1 MPKYSERR
9 LACELSK
16 ILPTPSDRMGIIWS
30 LLAVQGAIVLE
41 YGPAGTTHYSMG
53 LYGGLGLRFQNR
65 MFTTHMSE
73 DDVVMGD
80 VTRLEDAIVE
90 LDKSYAPKVIF
101 VVASSVTAV
110 IGTDIKGVCRYMQNE
125 VKAKLVAFEQG
136 GFRGDYSIGL
146 AETYKLLVRNL
157 PKKDV
162 AQEAGVYNII
172 GASAWRYRM
181 ASDIWEVKSLLDE
194 ALGLSCNACLCCD
207 TSVEELEDM
216 GLAQVNIVLGN
227 EGLAAAKYLQEKF
240 GTPYVYA
247 VPYGYNGTL
256 SFLAQVGEAVGREPD
271 SMVLLRL
278 QTKEKSLSRLSLFA
292 MMGNNKPRMAVV
304 KGDYDMVQ
312 GVSAFLE
319 QGGITVLHKMCAHSL
334 KAIAEP
340 AADVETYAEESDW
353 LQVIRGLHDTL
364 ILADDVA
371 LLQAD
376 ADNMKVLISAP
387 FMNSAVATHMPFMGE
402 KGADF
407 LLEQMQAYCR
417 R

>member
-1 MPKYSERR
+1 MSLVRF
-9 LACELSK
+9 
-16 ILPTPSDRMGIIWS
+16 LPTPSDRMGIIWS

-157 PKKDV
+157 PKKGV
-162 AQEAGVYNII
+162 AAEKGVYNII
-172 GASAWRYRM
+172 GASVWRYRM
-181 ASDIWEVKSLLDE
+181 ESDIWEVKSLLDE
-194 ALGLSCNACLCCD
+194 ALGLRCNACLCCD

-247 VPYGYNGTL
+247 VPYGYSAVL
-256 SFLAQVGEAVGREPD
+256 SFLAQVGEAVGKEPD
-271 SMVLLRL
+271 DMVLMRIRM
-278 QTKEKSLSRLSLFA
+278 KEKSLSRLSLFT
-292 MMGNNKPRMAVV
+292 MMGNNKPKKAVV
-304 KGDYDMVQ
+304 KGDYDLVQ

-319 QGGITVLHKMCAHSL
+319 QVGITVLHKMCAHSL

-340 AADVETYAEESDW
+340 AADVEAYAEESDW

-371 LLQAD
+371 LLQAE
-376 ADNMKVLISAP
+376 ADNTKVLISAP

>member
-1 MPKYSERR
+1 MSLVRF
-9 LACELSK
+9 
-16 ILPTPSDRMGIIWS
+16 LPTPSDRMGIIWS

-65 MFTTHMSE
+65 LFTTHMSE

-80 VTRLEDAIVE
+80 VTRLEEALVE
-90 LDKSYAPKVIF
+90 LDKNYAPKVIF

-136 GFRGDYSIGL
+136 GFRGDYSVGL

-157 PKKDV
+157 PQKGV
-162 AQEAGVYNII
+162 AQEKGVYNII

-181 ASDIWEVKSLLDE
+181 ASDIWEVKSLLSE

-207 TSVEELEDM
+207 TSVEELQAM
-216 GLAQVNIVLGN
+216 GKAQVNIVLGN
-227 EGLAAAKYLQEKF
+227 EGLAAAQYLEEKF

-247 VPYGYNGTL
+247 APYGYSGTVR
-256 SFLAQVGEAVGREPD
+256 FLESVGEAIGEMPQPL
-271 SMVLLRL
+271 VLMRLRM
-278 QTKEKSLSRLSLFA
+278 KEKGMSMLSMFA
-292 MMGNNKPRMAVV
+292 MMGGGKKKQAVV
-304 KGDYDMVQ
+304 KGDYDLVQ

-319 QGGITVLHKMCAHSL
+319 QAGIRVVHKMCAHSL

-340 AADVETYAEESDW
+340 ASDVESYAEEGEW
-353 LQVIRGLHDTL
+353 LQLIRELRATL
-364 ILADDVA
+364 IFADDVA
-371 LLQAD
+371 LTQAD
-376 ADNMKVLISAP
+376 ASNMKVLISAP
-387 FMNSAVATHMPFMGE
+387 FMNGVVATHLPFMGE
-402 KGADF
+402 KGTDF
-407 LLEQMQAYCR
+407 LLEQIQGYYQK
-417 R
+417 

>member
-1 MPKYSERR
+1 MSLVRF
-9 LACELSK
+9 
-16 ILPTPSDRMGIIWS
+16 LPTPSDRMGIIWS

-90 LDKSYAPKVIF
+90 LDESYAPKVIF

-194 ALGLSCNACLCCD
+194 ALGLSCNACLCYD
-207 TSVEELEDM
+207 TSVEELENM

-340 AADVETYAEESDW
+340 AADVEAYAEESDW

-407 LLEQMQAYCR
+407 LLEQMQVYCR

>member
-1 MPKYSERR
+1 MSLVRF
-9 LACELSK
+9 
-16 ILPTPSDRMGIIWS
+16 LPTPSDRMGIIWS

-304 KGDYDMVQ
+304 NGDYDMVQ

-340 AADVETYAEESDW
+340 AADVEAYAEESDW

>member
-1 MPKYSERR
+1 MSLVRF
-9 LACELSK
+9 
-16 ILPTPSDRMGIIWS
+16 LPTPSDRMGIIWS
-30 LLAVQGAIVLE
+30 LLAVQGAIMLE

-278 QTKEKSLSRLSLFA
+278 QTKEKSLSRLSLFT
-292 MMGNNKPRMAVV
+292 MMGNNKPRKAVV

-340 AADVETYAEESDW
+340 AADVEAYAEESDW
-353 LQVIRGLHDTL
+353 LQVIRGLQDTL

-387 FMNSAVATHMPFMGE
+387 FMNSAVATHLPFMGE

>member
-1 MPKYSERR
+1 MSLVRF
-9 LACELSK
+9 
-16 ILPTPSDRMGIIWS
+16 LPTPSDRMGIIWS

-65 MFTTHMSE
+65 LFTTHMSE

-80 VTRLEDAIVE
+80 VTRLEEALVE
-90 LDKSYAPKVIF
+90 LDKNYAPKVIF

-136 GFRGDYSIGL
+136 GFRGDYSVGL

-157 PKKDV
+157 PQKGV
-162 AQEAGVYNII
+162 AQEKGLYNII

-181 ASDIWEVKSLLDE
+181 ASDIWEVKSLLSE

-207 TSVEELEDM
+207 TSVEELQAM
-216 GLAQVNIVLGN
+216 GKAQVNIVLGN
-227 EGLAAAKYLQEKF
+227 EGLAAAQYLEEKF

-247 VPYGYNGTL
+247 APYGYSGTVR
-256 SFLAQVGEAVGREPD
+256 FLESVGEAIGELPQPL
-271 SMVLLRL
+271 VLMRLRM
-278 QTKEKSLSRLSLFA
+278 KEKGMSMLSMFA
-292 MMGNNKPRMAVV
+292 MMGGGKTKQAVV
-304 KGDYDMVQ
+304 KGDYDLVQ

-319 QGGITVLHKMCAHSL
+319 QAGISVVHKMCAHSL

-340 AADVETYAEESDW
+340 AADVESYAEEGEW
-353 LQVIRGLHDTL
+353 LQLIRGLRATL
-364 ILADDVA
+364 IFADDVA
-371 LLQAD
+371 LTQAD
-376 ADNMKVLISAP
+376 ASNMKVLISAP
-387 FMNSAVATHMPFMGE
+387 FMNGVVATHLPFMGE

-407 LLEQMQAYCR
+407 LLEQIQGYYQK
-417 R
+417 

>member
-1 MPKYSERR
+1 MSLVRF
-9 LACELSK
+9 
-16 ILPTPSDRMGIIWS
+16 LPTPSDRMGIIWS

-53 LYGGLGLRFQNR
+53 LYGGLGLRLQNR

-80 VTRLEDAIVE
+80 VTRLEDALVE

-110 IGTDIKGVCRYMQNE
+110 IGTDIKGVCHYMQKE
-125 VKAKLVAFEQG
+125 VKAKLIAFDQG

-157 PKKDV
+157 PQKGV
-162 AQEAGVYNII
+162 AQESGIYNII
-172 GASAWRYRM
+172 GASVWRYRM
-181 ASDIWEVKSLLDE
+181 ESDVWEIKNLLSE

-216 GLAQVNIVLGN
+216 GQAQVNIVLGN
-227 EGLAAAKYLQEKF
+227 EGLAAARYLQEKF

-247 VPYGYNGTL
+247 VPYGYSGTL
-256 SFLAQVGEAVGREPD
+256 SFLKQVGEAVGREPD

-278 QTKEKSLSRLSLFA
+278 QTKEKSLSRLSLFT

-304 KGDYDMVQ
+304 KGDYDLVQ

-319 QGGITVLHKMCAHSL
+319 QGGINVLHKMCAHSL
-334 KAIAEP
+334 KAIAKP
-340 AADVETYAEESDW
+340 VADVEAYAEESDW
-353 LQVIRGLHDTL
+353 LQIIRGLQDTL

-376 ADNMKVLISAP
+376 AGNTKVRISAP
-387 FMNSAVATHMPFMGE
+387 FMNSAVATHLPFMGE
-402 KGADF
+402 RGADY

>member
-1 MPKYSERR
+1 MSLVRF
-9 LACELSK
+9 
-16 ILPTPSDRMGIIWS
+16 LPTPSDRMGIIWS

-172 GASAWRYRM
+172 GASVWRYRM
-181 ASDIWEVKSLLDE
+181 ESDIWEIKSLLSE
-194 ALGLSCNACLCCD
+194 ALELRCNACLCCD

-271 SMVLLRL
+271 SMVLQRLRM
-278 QTKEKSLSRLSLFA
+278 KEKSLSRLSLFT
-292 MMGNNKPRMAVV
+292 MMGNNKPKKAVV
-304 KGDYDMVQ
+304 KGDYDLVQ

-319 QGGITVLHKMCAHSL
+319 QGDITVLHKMCAHSL

-340 AADVETYAEESDW
+340 AADVEAYAEESDW
-353 LQVIRGLHDTL
+353 LQVIRGLQDTL

>member
-1 MPKYSERR
+1 MSLVRF
-9 LACELSK
+9 
-16 ILPTPSDRMGIIWS
+16 LPTPSDRMGIIWS

-65 MFTTHMSE
+65 LFTTHMSE

-80 VTRLEDAIVE
+80 VTRLEEAIIE

-136 GFRGDYSIGL
+136 GFRGDYSVGL

-157 PKKDV
+157 PQKDV

-278 QTKEKSLSRLSLFA
+278 QTKEKSLSRLSLFS
-292 MMGNNKPRMAVV
+292 MMGNNKPKKAVV
-304 KGDYDMVQ
+304 KGDYDLVQ

-340 AADVETYAEESDW
+340 AADVEAYAEESDW
-353 LQVIRGLHDTL
+353 LQVIRGLQDTL

-402 KGADF
+402 RGADYLF
-407 LLEQMQAYCR
+407 ERMQVYCR

>member
-1 MPKYSERR
+1 MSLVRF
-9 LACELSK
+9 
-16 ILPTPSDRMGIIWS
+16 LPTPSDRMGIIWS

-256 SFLAQVGEAVGREPD
+256 SFLAQVEEAVGREPD

-278 QTKEKSLSRLSLFA
+278 QTKEKSLSRLSLFT
-292 MMGNNKPRMAVV
+292 MMGNNKPKKAVV
-304 KGDYDMVQ
+304 KGDYDLVQ

-340 AADVETYAEESDW
+340 AADVEAYAEESDW
-353 LQVIRGLHDTL
+353 LQVIRGLNDTL

-371 LLQAD
+371 LLQAE
-376 ADNMKVLISAP
+376 ADNTKVLISAP

-402 KGADF
+402 RGADYLF
-407 LLEQMQAYCR
+407 ERMQVYCR

>member
-1 MPKYSERR
+1 MSLVRF
-9 LACELSK
+9 
-16 ILPTPSDRMGIIWS
+16 LPTPSDRMGIIWS

-90 LDKSYAPKVIF
+90 LDESYAPKVIF

-292 MMGNNKPRMAVV
+292 MMGNNKPRKAVV

-334 KAIAEP
+334 KAIAES
-340 AADVETYAEESDW
+340 AADVEAYAEESDW
-353 LQVIRGLHDTL
+353 LQVIRGLRDTL
-364 ILADDVA
+364 VLADDVA
-371 LLQAD
+371 LLQAK
-376 ADNMKVLISAP
+376 ADNTKVLISAP
-387 FMNSAVATHMPFMGE
+387 FMNSAVATHLPFMGE

-407 LLEQMQAYCR
+407 LLEQMQAYCAISDS
-417 R
+417 

>member
-1 MPKYSERR
+1 MR
-9 LACELSK
+9 LVRF
-16 ILPTPSDRMGIIWS
+16 LPTPSDRMGIIWS

-292 MMGNNKPRMAVV
+292 MMGNNKPRKAVV

-340 AADVETYAEESDW
+340 AADVEAYAEESDW
-353 LQVIRGLHDTL
+353 LQVIRGLRDTL
-364 ILADDVA
+364 VLADDVA
-371 LLQAD
+371 LLQAK
-376 ADNMKVLISAP
+376 ADNTKVLISAP
-387 FMNSAVATHMPFMGE
+387 FMNSAVATHLPFMGE

>member
-1 MPKYSERR
+1 MSLVRF
-9 LACELSK
+9 
-16 ILPTPSDRMGIIWS
+16 LPTPSDRMGIIWS
-30 LLAVQGAIVLE
+30 LLTVQGAIVLE

-125 VKAKLVAFEQG
+125 VKAKLVAFEHG

-207 TSVEELEDM
+207 TSVEELENM

-278 QTKEKSLSRLSLFA
+278 QTKEKSLSRLSLFT
-292 MMGNNKPRMAVV
+292 MMGNNKPKKAVV
-304 KGDYDMVQ
+304 KGDYDLVQ

-340 AADVETYAEESDW
+340 AADVEAYAEESDW
-353 LQVIRGLHDTL
+353 LQVIRGLQDTL

>member
-1 MPKYSERR
+1 MSLVRF
-9 LACELSK
+9 
-16 ILPTPSDRMGIIWS
+16 LPTPSDRMGIIWS

-194 ALGLSCNACLCCD
+194 ALELSCNACLCCD

-278 QTKEKSLSRLSLFA
+278 QTKEKSLSRRSLFT
-292 MMGNNKPRMAVV
+292 MMGNNKPKKAVV
-304 KGDYDMVQ
+304 KGDYDLVQ

-340 AADVETYAEESDW
+340 AADVEAYAEESDW

>member
-1 MPKYSERR
+1 MSLVRF
-9 LACELSK
+9 
-16 ILPTPSDRMGIIWS
+16 LPTPSDRMGIIWS

-53 LYGGLGLRFQNR
+53 LYGGLGLRLQNR

-80 VTRLEDAIVE
+80 VTRLEDALVE
-90 LDKSYAPKVIF
+90 LDKNYAPKVIF

-125 VKAKLVAFEQG
+125 VKAKLIAFDQG

-157 PKKDV
+157 PQKGV
-162 AQEAGVYNII
+162 SQESGIYNII
-172 GASAWRYRM
+172 GASVWRYRM
-181 ASDIWEVKSLLDE
+181 ESDVWEIKSLLSE

-216 GLAQVNIVLGN
+216 GQAQVNIVLGN
-227 EGLAAAKYLQEKF
+227 EGLAAARYLQEKF
-240 GTPYVYA
+240 GTPYVYT
-247 VPYGYNGTL
+247 VPYGYSGTL
-256 SFLAQVGEAVGREPD
+256 SFLKQVGEAVGREPD

-278 QTKEKSLSRLSLFA
+278 QTKEKSLSRLSLFT

-304 KGDYDMVQ
+304 KGDYDLVH

-319 QGGITVLHKMCAHSL
+319 QGGINVLHKMCAHSL

-340 AADVETYAEESDW
+340 AADVEAYAEESDW
-353 LQVIRGLHDTL
+353 LHIIRGLQDTL

-376 ADNMKVLISAP
+376 VDNTKVLISAP
-387 FMNSAVATHMPFMGE
+387 FMNSAVATHLPFMGE

>member
-1 MPKYSERR
+1 MSLVRF
-9 LACELSK
+9 
-16 ILPTPSDRMGIIWS
+16 LPTPSDRMGIIWS

-65 MFTTHMSE
+65 LFTTHMSE

-80 VTRLEDAIVE
+80 VTRLEEALVE
-90 LDKSYAPKVIF
+90 LDKNYAPKVIF

-136 GFRGDYSIGL
+136 GFRGDYSVGL

-157 PKKDV
+157 PQKGV
-162 AQEAGVYNII
+162 AQEKCVYNII

-181 ASDIWEVKSLLDE
+181 ASDIWEVKSLLGE

-207 TSVEELEDM
+207 TSVEELQAM
-216 GLAQVNIVLGN
+216 GKAQVNIVLGN
-227 EGLAAAKYLQEKF
+227 EGLAAAQYLEEKF

-247 VPYGYNGTL
+247 APYGYSGTVR
-256 SFLAQVGEAVGREPD
+256 FLESVGEAIGEMPQPL
-271 SMVLLRL
+271 VLMRLRM
-278 QTKEKSLSRLSLFA
+278 KEKGMSMLSMFA
-292 MMGNNKPRMAVV
+292 MMGGGKKKQAVV
-304 KGDYDMVQ
+304 KGDYDLVQ

-319 QGGITVLHKMCAHSL
+319 QAGISVVHKMCAHSL

-340 AADVETYAEESDW
+340 AADVESYAEEGEW
-353 LQVIRGLHDTL
+353 LQLIRGLHATL
-364 ILADDVA
+364 IFADDVA
-371 LLQAD
+371 LTQAD
-376 ADNMKVLISAP
+376 ASNMKVLISAP
-387 FMNSAVATHMPFMGE
+387 FMNGVVATHLPFMGE

-407 LLEQMQAYCR
+407 LLEQIQGYYQK
-417 R
+417 

>member
-1 MPKYSERR
+1 MSLVRF
-9 LACELSK
+9 
-16 ILPTPSDRMGIIWS
+16 LPTPSDRMGIIWS

-90 LDKSYAPKVIF
+90 LDESYAPKVIF

-312 GVSAFLE
+312 GVSAFLK

-340 AADVETYAEESDW
+340 AADVEAYAEESDW

-402 KGADF
+402 RGADF
-407 LLEQMQAYCR
+407 LLEHMQAYCR

>member
-1 MPKYSERR
+1 MSLVRF
-9 LACELSK
+9 
-16 ILPTPSDRMGIIWS
+16 LPTPSDRMGIIWS

-136 GFRGDYSIGL
+136 GFRGDYSIDL

-162 AQEAGVYNII
+162 AQEAGLYNII
-172 GASAWRYRM
+172 GASAWLYRM

-207 TSVEELEDM
+207 TSVEELENM
-216 GLAQVNIVLGN
+216 CLAQVNIVLGN

-278 QTKEKSLSRLSLFA
+278 QTKEKSLSRLSLFT
-292 MMGNNKPRMAVV
+292 MMGNNKPKKAVV
-304 KGDYDMVQ
+304 KGDYDLVQ

-340 AADVETYAEESDW
+340 AAAVEAYAEESDW

-371 LLQAD
+371 LLQAE
-376 ADNMKVLISAP
+376 ADNTKVLISAP
-387 FMNSAVATHMPFMGE
+387 FMNSAVANHLPFMGE

-407 LLEQMQAYCR
+407 LLEHMQAYCR

>member
-1 MPKYSERR
+1 MSLVRF
-9 LACELSK
+9 
-16 ILPTPSDRMGIIWS
+16 LPTPSDRMGIIWS

-194 ALGLSCNACLCCD
+194 ALGLSCNACLCYD

-216 GLAQVNIVLGN
+216 GLAQVNIVLCN

-278 QTKEKSLSRLSLFA
+278 QTKEKSLSRLSLFT
-292 MMGNNKPRMAVV
+292 MMGNNKPKKAVV
-304 KGDYDMVQ
+304 KGDYDLVQ

-340 AADVETYAEESDW
+340 AADVEAYAEESDW
-353 LQVIRGLHDTL
+353 LQVIRGLQDTL

-376 ADNMKVLISAP
+376 ADNTKVLISAP
-387 FMNSAVATHMPFMGE
+387 FMNSAVAAHLPFMGE

>member
-1 MPKYSERR
+1 MSLVRF
-9 LACELSK
+9 
-16 ILPTPSDRMGIIWS
+16 LPTPSDRMGIIWS

-65 MFTTHMSE
+65 FFTTHMSE

-80 VTRLEDAIVE
+80 VTRLEDALVE
-90 LDKSYAPKVIF
+90 LDKNYAPKVIF

-157 PKKDV
+157 PQKGV
-162 AQEAGVYNII
+162 AQEKGIYNII
-172 GASAWRYRM
+172 GASLWRYRM
-181 ASDIWEVKSLLDE
+181 ESDIWEIKSLLSE

-216 GLAQVNIVLGN
+216 CQAQVNIVLGN

-240 GTPYVYA
+240 GTPYVYV

-256 SFLAQVGEAVGREPD
+256 SFLAQVGEAVGRKPD

-278 QTKEKSLSRLSLFA
+278 QTKEKSLSRLGIFT

-304 KGDYDMVQ
+304 KGDYDLVQ
-312 GVSAFLE
+312 GVSTFLE

-334 KAIAEP
+334 KAIAKP
-340 AADVETYAEESDW
+340 AVDVEAYAEESDW
-353 LQVIRGLHDTL
+353 LQIIRGLQDTL

-376 ADNMKVLISAP
+376 VGNTKVLISAP
-387 FMNSAVATHMPFMGE
+387 FMNSAVATHLPFMGE

>member
-1 MPKYSERR
+1 MSLVRF
-9 LACELSK
+9 
-16 ILPTPSDRMGIIWS
+16 LPTPSDRMGIIWS

-65 MFTTHMSE
+65 LFTTHMSE

-80 VTRLEDAIVE
+80 VTRLEEALVE
-90 LDKSYAPKVIF
+90 LDKNYAPKVIF

-136 GFRGDYSIGL
+136 GFRGDYSVGL

-157 PKKDV
+157 PQKGV
-162 AQEAGVYNII
+162 AQEKGVYNII

-181 ASDIWEVKSLLDE
+181 ASDIWEVQSLLSE

-207 TSVEELEDM
+207 TSVEELQAM
-216 GLAQVNIVLGN
+216 GKAQVNIVLGN
-227 EGLAAAKYLQEKF
+227 EGLAAAQYLEEKF

-247 VPYGYNGTL
+247 APYGYSGTVR
-256 SFLAQVGEAVGREPD
+256 FLESVGEAIGEMPQPL
-271 SMVLLRL
+271 VLMRLRM
-278 QTKEKSLSRLSLFA
+278 KEKGMSMLSMFA
-292 MMGNNKPRMAVV
+292 MMGGGKKKQAVV
-304 KGDYDMVQ
+304 KGDYDLVQ

-319 QGGITVLHKMCAHSL
+319 QAGIRVVHKMCAHSL

-340 AADVETYAEESDW
+340 AADVEAYAEEGEW
-353 LQVIRGLHDTL
+353 LQLIRGLRATL
-364 ILADDVA
+364 IFADDVA
-371 LLQAD
+371 LTQAD
-376 ADNMKVLISAP
+376 ASNMKVLISAP
-387 FMNSAVATHMPFMGE
+387 FMNGVVATHLPFMGE

-407 LLEQMQAYCR
+407 LLEQIQGYYQK
-417 R
+417 

>member
-1 MPKYSERR
+1 MSLVRF
-9 LACELSK
+9 
-16 ILPTPSDRMGIIWS
+16 LPTPSDRMGIIWS

-90 LDKSYAPKVIF
+90 LDESYAPKVIF

-278 QTKEKSLSRLSLFA
+278 QTKEKSLSRLSLFT
-292 MMGNNKPRMAVV
+292 MMGNNKPKKAVV
-304 KGDYDMVQ
+304 KGDYDLVQ

-340 AADVETYAEESDW
+340 AADVEAYAEESDW

>member
-1 MPKYSERR
+1 MSLVRF
-9 LACELSK
+9 
-16 ILPTPSDRMGIIWS
+16 LPTPSDRMGIIWS

-80 VTRLEDAIVE
+80 VIRLEDAIVE
-90 LDKSYAPKVIF
+90 LDKNYAPKVIF

-146 AETYKLLVRNL
+146 SETYKLLVRNL
-157 PKKDV
+157 PQKDV
-162 AQEAGVYNII
+162 AQEKGVYNII
-172 GASAWRYRM
+172 GASMWRYRM
-181 ASDIWEVKSLLDE
+181 ESDIWEIKSLLSE

-216 GLAQVNIVLGN
+216 GQAQVNIVLGN
-227 EGLAAAKYLQEKF
+227 EGLAAAKYLEEKF

-247 VPYGYNGTL
+247 VPYGYSGTL
-256 SFLAQVGEAVGREPD
+256 SFLEQVGEAVGREPD
-271 SMVLLRL
+271 SMLLLRL
-278 QTKEKSLSRLSLFA
+278 QTKEKSLSGLSLFS
-292 MMGNNKPRMAVV
+292 MMGNNKSRKAVV
-304 KGDYDMVQ
+304 KGDYDLVQ

-319 QGGITVLHKMCAHSL
+319 QAGITVLHKMCAHSL

-340 AADVETYAEESDW
+340 AADVEAYAEESDW
-353 LQVIRGLHDTL
+353 LQIIRGMHDTL

-371 LLQAD
+371 LLQAA
-376 ADNMKVLISAP
+376 ADNTKVLISAP
-387 FMNSAVATHMPFMGE
+387 FMNSAVATHLPFMGE
-402 KGADF
+402 KGADY
-407 LLEQMQAYCR
+407 LLEQLQAYCR

>member
-1 MPKYSERR
+1 MSLVRF
-9 LACELSK
+9 
-16 ILPTPSDRMGIIWS
+16 LPTPSDRMGIIWS

-278 QTKEKSLSRLSLFA
+278 QTKEKSLFRLSLFT
-292 MMGNNKPRMAVV
+292 MMGNNKPKKAVV
-304 KGDYDMVQ
+304 KGDYDLVQ

-340 AADVETYAEESDW
+340 AADVEAYAEESDW
-353 LQVIRGLHDTL
+353 LQVIRGLQDTL

-376 ADNMKVLISAP
+376 ADNTKVLISAP
-387 FMNSAVATHMPFMGE
+387 FINSAVATHMPFMGE

>member
-1 MPKYSERR
+1 MSLVRF
-9 LACELSK
+9 
-16 ILPTPSDRMGIIWS
+16 LPTPSDRMGIIWS

-194 ALGLSCNACLCCD
+194 ALGLSCNACLCYD
-207 TSVEELEDM
+207 TSVEELENM

-340 AADVETYAEESDW
+340 AADVEAYAEESDW

>member
-1 MPKYSERR
+1 MSLVRF
-9 LACELSK
+9 
-16 ILPTPSDRMGIIWS
+16 LPTPSDRMGIIWS

-256 SFLAQVGEAVGREPD
+256 SFLAQVGEAVGKEPD
-271 SMVLLRL
+271 AMVLMRIRM
-278 QTKEKSLSRLSLFA
+278 KEKSLSRLSLFT

-304 KGDYDMVQ
+304 KGDYDMMQ

-340 AADVETYAEESDW
+340 AADVEAYAEESDW

-371 LLQAD
+371 LLQAE
-376 ADNMKVLISAP
+376 ADNTKVLISAP
-387 FMNSAVATHMPFMGE
+387 FMNSAVATHLPFMGE

>member
-1 MPKYSERR
+1 MSLVRF
-9 LACELSK
+9 
-16 ILPTPSDRMGIIWS
+16 LPTPSDRMGIIWS

-80 VTRLEDAIVE
+80 VTRLEEALVE
-90 LDKSYAPKVIF
+90 LDKNYAPKVIF

-136 GFRGDYSIGL
+136 GFRGDYSVGL

-157 PKKDV
+157 PQKGV
-162 AQEAGVYNII
+162 AQEKGLYNII
-172 GASAWRYRM
+172 GASVWRYRM
-181 ASDIWEVKSLLDE
+181 ASDIWEVKSLLGE

-207 TSVEELEDM
+207 TSVEELQAM
-216 GLAQVNIVLGN
+216 GKAQVNIVLGN
-227 EGLAAAKYLQEKF
+227 EGLAAAEYLEEKF

-247 VPYGYNGTL
+247 APYGYSGTVR
-256 SFLAQVGEAVGREPD
+256 FLESVGEAIGEMPQPL
-271 SMVLLRL
+271 VLMRLRM
-278 QTKEKSLSRLSLFA
+278 KEKGMSMLSMFA
-292 MMGNNKPRMAVV
+292 MMGGGKKKQAVV
-304 KGDYDMVQ
+304 KGDYDLVQ

-319 QGGITVLHKMCAHSL
+319 QAGIRVVHKMCAHSL

-340 AADVETYAEESDW
+340 ASDVESYAEEGEW
-353 LQVIRGLHDTL
+353 LQLIRELRATL
-364 ILADDVA
+364 IFADDVA
-371 LLQAD
+371 LTQAD
-376 ADNMKVLISAP
+376 ASNMKVLISAP
-387 FMNSAVATHMPFMGE
+387 FMNGVVATHLPFMGE

-407 LLEQMQAYCR
+407 LLEQIQGYYQK
-417 R
+417 

>member
-1 MPKYSERR
+1 MSLVRF
-9 LACELSK
+9 
-16 ILPTPSDRMGIIWS
+16 LPTPSDRMGIIWS

-80 VTRLEDAIVE
+80 VTRLEEALVE
-90 LDKSYAPKVIF
+90 LDKNYAPKVIF

-136 GFRGDYSIGL
+136 GFRGDYSVGL
-146 AETYKLLVRNL
+146 AETYKLLVRSL
-157 PKKDV
+157 PQKGV
-162 AQEAGVYNII
+162 AQEKGVYNII

-181 ASDIWEVKSLLDE
+181 ASDIWEVKSLLSE

-207 TSVEELEDM
+207 TSVEELQAM
-216 GLAQVNIVLGN
+216 GKAQVNIVLGN
-227 EGLAAAKYLQEKF
+227 EGLAAAQYLEEKF

-247 VPYGYNGTL
+247 APYGYSGTVR
-256 SFLAQVGEAVGREPD
+256 FLESVGEAIGEMPQPL
-271 SMVLLRL
+271 VLMRLRM
-278 QTKEKSLSRLSLFA
+278 KEKGLSMLSMFA
-292 MMGNNKPRMAVV
+292 MMGGGKTKQAVV
-304 KGDYDMVQ
+304 KGDYDLVQ

-319 QGGITVLHKMCAHSL
+319 QAGIKVVHKMCAHSL

-340 AADVETYAEESDW
+340 AADVESYAEEGEW
-353 LQVIRGLHDTL
+353 LQVIRGLCATL
-364 ILADDVA
+364 IFADDVA
-371 LLQAD
+371 LTQAD
-376 ADNMKVLISAP
+376 ASSMKVLISAP
-387 FMNSAVATHMPFMGE
+387 FMNGVVATHLPFMGE

-407 LLEQMQAYCR
+407 LLEQIQGYYQK
-417 R
+417 

>member
-1 MPKYSERR
+1 MSLVRF
-9 LACELSK
+9 
-16 ILPTPSDRMGIIWS
+16 LPTPSDRMGIIWS

-80 VTRLEDAIVE
+80 VTRLEDALVE
-90 LDKSYAPKVIF
+90 LDKNYAPKVIF

-125 VKAKLVAFEQG
+125 VKAKLIAFDQG

-157 PKKDV
+157 PQKGV
-162 AQEAGVYNII
+162 SQESGIYNII
-172 GASAWRYRM
+172 GASVWRYRM
-181 ASDIWEVKSLLDE
+181 ESDVWEIKSLLSE

-216 GLAQVNIVLGN
+216 GQAQVNIVLGN
-227 EGLAAAKYLQEKF
+227 EGLAAARYLQEKF
-240 GTPYVYA
+240 GTPYVYT
-247 VPYGYNGTL
+247 VPYGYSGTL
-256 SFLAQVGEAVGREPD
+256 SFLKQVGEAVGREPD

-278 QTKEKSLSRLSLFA
+278 QTKEKSLSRLSLFT

-304 KGDYDMVQ
+304 KGDYDLVH

-319 QGGITVLHKMCAHSL
+319 QGGINVLHKMCAHSL

-340 AADVETYAEESDW
+340 AADVEAYAEESDW
-353 LQVIRGLHDTL
+353 LQIIRGLQDTL

-376 ADNMKVLISAP
+376 AGNTKVLISAP
-387 FMNSAVATHMPFMGE
+387 FMNSAVATHLPFMGE
-402 KGADF
+402 KGADY
-407 LLEQMQAYCR
+407 LLELMQAYCR

>member
-1 MPKYSERR
+1 MSLVRF
-9 LACELSK
+9 
-16 ILPTPSDRMGIIWS
+16 LPTPSDRMGIIWS

-65 MFTTHMSE
+65 LFTTHMSE

-80 VTRLEDAIVE
+80 VTRLEDALVE
-90 LDKSYAPKVIF
+90 LDKNYAPKVIF

-157 PKKDV
+157 PQKGV
-162 AQEAGVYNII
+162 AQEKGMYNII
-172 GASAWRYRM
+172 GASVWRYRM
-181 ASDIWEVKSLLDE
+181 ESDIWEIKSLLSE
-194 ALGLSCNACLCCD
+194 ALELSCNACLCCD

-216 GLAQVNIVLGN
+216 GRAQVNIVLGN

-256 SFLAQVGEAVGREPD
+256 SFLAQVGELVGREPD

-278 QTKEKSLSRLSLFA
+278 QTKEKSLSRLGIFT

-304 KGDYDMVQ
+304 KGDYDLVQ
-312 GVSAFLE
+312 GVSTFLE

-334 KAIAEP
+334 KAIAKP
-340 AADVETYAEESDW
+340 AADIEAYAEESDW
-353 LQVIRGLHDTL
+353 LQVIRGLQDTL

-387 FMNSAVATHMPFMGE
+387 FMNSAVATHLPFMGE
-402 KGADF
+402 RGADY

>member
-1 MPKYSERR
+1 MSLVRF
-9 LACELSK
+9 
-16 ILPTPSDRMGIIWS
+16 LPTPSDRMGIIWS

-90 LDKSYAPKVIF
+90 LDESYAPKVIF

-278 QTKEKSLSRLSLFA
+278 QTKEKSLSRLSLFT
-292 MMGNNKPRMAVV
+292 MMGNNKPKKAVV
-304 KGDYDMVQ
+304 KGDYDLVQ

-340 AADVETYAEESDW
+340 AADVEAYAEESDW
-353 LQVIRGLHDTL
+353 LQVIRGLQDTL

-376 ADNMKVLISAP
+376 ADNTKVLISAT
-387 FMNSAVATHMPFMGE
+387 FINSAVATHLPFMGE

>member
-1 MPKYSERR
+1 MSLVRF
-9 LACELSK
+9 
-16 ILPTPSDRMGIIWS
+16 LPTPSDRMGIIWS

-65 MFTTHMSE
+65 LFTTHMSE

-80 VTRLEDAIVE
+80 VTRLEEALIE
-90 LDKSYAPKVIF
+90 LDKNYAPKVIF

-136 GFRGDYSIGL
+136 GFRGDYSVGL

-157 PKKDV
+157 PQKGV
-162 AQEAGVYNII
+162 AQEKGLYNII

-181 ASDIWEVKSLLDE
+181 ASDIWEVKSLLSE

-207 TSVEELEDM
+207 TSVEELQAM
-216 GLAQVNIVLGN
+216 GKAQVNIVLGN
-227 EGLAAAKYLQEKF
+227 EGLAAAQYLEEKF

-247 VPYGYNGTL
+247 APYGYSGTVR
-256 SFLAQVGEAVGREPD
+256 FLESVGEAIGEMPQPL
-271 SMVLLRL
+271 VLMRLRM
-278 QTKEKSLSRLSLFA
+278 KEKGMSMLSMFA
-292 MMGNNKPRMAVV
+292 MMGGGKTKQAVV
-304 KGDYDMVQ
+304 KGDYDLVQ

-319 QGGITVLHKMCAHSL
+319 QAGIKVVHKMCAHSL

-340 AADVETYAEESDW
+340 ATDVESYAEEGEW
-353 LQVIRGLHDTL
+353 LQLIRELRATL
-364 ILADDVA
+364 IFADDVA
-371 LLQAD
+371 LTQAD
-376 ADNMKVLISAP
+376 ASNMKVLISAP
-387 FMNSAVATHMPFMGE
+387 FMNGVVATHLPFMGE

-407 LLEQMQAYCR
+407 LLEQIQGYYQK
-417 R
+417 

>member
-1 MPKYSERR
+1 VSLVRF
-9 LACELSK
+9 
-16 ILPTPSDRMGIIWS
+16 LPTPSDRMGIIWS

-125 VKAKLVAFEQG
+125 VKAKLVAFAQG

-157 PKKDV
+157 PKKGV
-162 AQEAGVYNII
+162 AAEKGVYNII
-172 GASAWRYRM
+172 GASVWRYRM
-181 ASDIWEVKSLLDE
+181 ESDIWEIKSLLGE

-227 EGLAAAKYLQEKF
+227 EGLAAAKCLQEKF

-247 VPYGYNGTL
+247 VPYGYSAVL
-256 SFLAQVGEAVGREPD
+256 SFLEQVGEAVGKEPD
-271 SMVLLRL
+271 AMVLMRIRM
-278 QTKEKSLSRLSLFA
+278 KEKSLSRLSLFA
-292 MMGNNKPRMAVV
+292 MMGNNKPRKAVV

-340 AADVETYAEESDW
+340 AADVEAYAEESDW
-353 LQVIRGLHDTL
+353 LQVIRGLRDTL
-364 ILADDVA
+364 VLADDVA
-371 LLQAD
+371 LLQAK
-376 ADNMKVLISAP
+376 ADNTKVLISAP
-387 FMNSAVATHMPFMGE
+387 FMNSTVATHLPFMGE

>member
-1 MPKYSERR
+1 MSLVRF
-9 LACELSK
+9 
-16 ILPTPSDRMGIIWS
+16 LPTPSDRMGIIWS

-65 MFTTHMSE
+65 LFTTHMSE

-80 VTRLEDAIVE
+80 VTRLEEAIIE

-136 GFRGDYSIGL
+136 GFRGDYSVGL

-157 PKKDV
+157 PQKDV

-194 ALGLSCNACLCCD
+194 ALGLSCNACLCYD

-247 VPYGYNGTL
+247 VPFGYNGTL

-278 QTKEKSLSRLSLFA
+278 QTKEKSLSRISLFT
-292 MMGNNKPRMAVV
+292 MMGNNKPKKAVV
-304 KGDYDMVQ
+304 KGDYDLVQ

-340 AADVETYAEESDW
+340 AADVEAYAEESDW
-353 LQVIRGLHDTL
+353 LQVIRGLQDTL

>member
-1 MPKYSERR
+1 MSLVRF
-9 LACELSK
+9 
-16 ILPTPSDRMGIIWS
+16 LPTPSDRMGIIWS

-65 MFTTHMSE
+65 LFTTHMSE

-80 VTRLEDAIVE
+80 VTRLEEALVE
-90 LDKSYAPKVIF
+90 LDKNYAPKVIF

-136 GFRGDYSIGL
+136 GFRGDYSVGL

-157 PKKDV
+157 PQKGV
-162 AQEAGVYNII
+162 AQEKGVYNII

-181 ASDIWEVKSLLDE
+181 ASDIWEVKSLLSE
-194 ALGLSCNACLCCD
+194 ALGLSCNACICCD
-207 TSVEELEDM
+207 TSVEELQAM
-216 GLAQVNIVLGN
+216 GKAQVNIVLGN
-227 EGLAAAKYLQEKF
+227 EGLAAAQYLEEKF

-247 VPYGYNGTL
+247 APYGYSGTVR
-256 SFLAQVGEAVGREPD
+256 FLESVGEAIGEMPQPL
-271 SMVLLRL
+271 VLMRLRM
-278 QTKEKSLSRLSLFA
+278 KEKGMSMLSMFA
-292 MMGNNKPRMAVV
+292 MMGGGKTKHAVV
-304 KGDYDMVQ
+304 KGDYDLVQ

-319 QGGITVLHKMCAHSL
+319 QAGIKVVHKMCAHSL

-340 AADVETYAEESDW
+340 AVDVESYAEEGEW
-353 LQVIRGLHDTL
+353 LQVIRGLRATL
-364 ILADDVA
+364 IFADDVA
-371 LLQAD
+371 LTQAD
-376 ADNMKVLISAP
+376 ASNMKVLISAP
-387 FMNSAVATHMPFMGE
+387 FMNGVVATHLPFMGE

-407 LLEQMQAYCR
+407 LLEQIQGYYQK
-417 R
+417 

>member
-1 MPKYSERR
+1 MSLVRF
-9 LACELSK
+9 
-16 ILPTPSDRMGIIWS
+16 LPTPSDRMGIIWS

-65 MFTTHMSE
+65 LFTTHMSE

-80 VTRLEDAIVE
+80 VTRLEEALVE
-90 LDKSYAPKVIF
+90 LDKNYAPKVIF

-136 GFRGDYSIGL
+136 GFRGDYSVGL

-157 PKKDV
+157 PQKGV
-162 AQEAGVYNII
+162 AQEKGLYNII

-181 ASDIWEVKSLLDE
+181 ASDIWEVKSLLSE

-207 TSVEELEDM
+207 TSVEELQAL
-216 GLAQVNIVLGN
+216 GKAQVNIVLGN
-227 EGLAAAKYLQEKF
+227 EGLTAAKLLEEKF

-247 VPYGYNGTL
+247 APYGYSGTAT
-256 SFLAQVGEAVGREPD
+256 FLESVGEAVGEVP
-271 SMVLLRL
+271 SPLVLMRLRM
-278 QTKEKSLSRLSLFA
+278 KEKGMSMLSMFA
-292 MMGNNKPRMAVV
+292 MMGGGKKKQAVV
-304 KGDYDMVQ
+304 KGDYDLVQ

-319 QGGITVLHKMCAHSL
+319 QAGISVVHKMCAHSL

-340 AADVETYAEESDW
+340 AADVEAYAEEGEW
-353 LQVIRGLHDTL
+353 LQLIRGLHATL
-364 ILADDVA
+364 IFADDVA
-371 LLQAD
+371 LTQAD
-376 ADNMKVLISAP
+376 ASNMKVLISAP
-387 FMNSAVATHMPFMGE
+387 FMNGVVATHLPFMGE

-407 LLEQMQAYCR
+407 LLEQIQGYYQK
-417 R
+417 